1 MLNLIF
7 ALSGSGTGEGGPSLF
22 TSFIPILLIFVIF
35 YFLLIRPQQ
44 KKQKQ
49 HQQLIQAVKKGDRIV
64 TNGGVYGT
72 VADVKEHVI
81 VLRIAEN
88 VKIELV
94 KNSIATVISQKEDSD
109 IPGGSATGE
118 R

>member
-1 MLNLIF
+1 MLSILF

-49 HQQLIQAVKKGDRIV
+49 HQEMVSAVKKGDRII
-64 TNGGVYGT
+64 TNGGMYGT
-72 VADVKEHVI
+72 VADVKEHII
-81 VLRIAEN
+81 VLKIAEN

-94 KNSIATVISQKEDSD
+94 KSSIATVIIQKQD
-109 IPGGSATGE
+109 
-118 R
+118 

>member
-7 ALSGSGTGEGGPSLF
+7 ALSGSGSGEGRSSLL
-22 TSFIPILLIFVIF
+22 TSFIAILLIFVIF

-49 HQQLIQAVKKGDRIV
+49 HQTMISAVKKGDKIV
-64 TNGGVYGT
+64 TNGGMYGT
-72 VADVKEHVI
+72 VADVKEHII

-94 KNSIATVISQKEDSD
+94 KGSIATVVAQKE
-109 IPGGSATGE
+109 E
-118 R
+118 

>member
-7 ALSGSGTGEGGPSLF
+7 ALSGSGTGEGGPSLL

-44 KKQKQ
+44 RKQRQ
-49 HQQLIQAVKKGDRIV
+49 HQDMIAAVRKGDRIV
-64 TNGGVYGT
+64 TNGGIYGT
-72 VADVKEHVI
+72 IADVKEHVI

-94 KNSIATVISQKEDSD
+94 RSAIAQVIAQKE
-109 IPGGSATGE
+109 E
-118 R
+118 

>member
-7 ALSGSGTGEGGPSLF
+7 ALSGSGTGEGGPSLL

-44 KKQKQ
+44 RKQRQ
-49 HQQLIQAVKKGDRIV
+49 HQDMIAAVRKGDRIV
-64 TNGGVYGT
+64 TNGGIYGT
-72 VADVKEHVI
+72 IADVKEHVI

-94 KNSIATVISQKEDSD
+94 KSAIAQVIAQKE
-109 IPGGSATGE
+109 E
-118 R
+118 